1 MSLLLPYE
9 RHCIYCKG
17 CYLISKKH
25 EHELE
30 DFTEKLSWLIYVAT
44 IFPEGLRRITN
55 LSKLPHKRFAP
66 AKISAEVVELNDS
79 PSGCKNFTLN
89 TIDHRKLQHFPLT
102 KYQKQWL

>member
-1 MSLLLPYE
+1 MSLLLSYE

-17 CYLISKKH
+17 CYLISKKQ

-30 DFTEKLSWLIYVAT
+30 VFFFTEKLSWLIYVAI

-66 AKISAEVVELNDS
+66 AQISAEVVELIYS
-79 PSGCKNFTLN
+79 PSGCK
-89 TIDHRKLQHFPLT
+89 KLRFKHDRS
-102 KYQKQWL
+102 